1 MIGKTM
7 SLDVIL
13 DRFSNDTTV
22 HGLPRAIKAKSRPVR
37 MFWVAALLLGVSICS
52 AQFVALLTKYL
63 SYPKKVTI
71 EVVSSDVPFPSISLC
86 NMRNLDTIIL
96 NTLNAV
102 LKEQDPNAT
111 QMQWNETVSHP
122 FVNAYMHFLNKY
134 FFMFNGRHDIKTEI
148 FQVFLLFF
156 FKQMV
161 ELAVFR

>member
-1 MIGKTM
+1 M

-71 EVVSSDVPFPSISLC
+71 EVVASDVQVCSQSG
-86 NMRNLDTIIL
+86 
-96 NTLNAV
+96 
-102 LKEQDPNAT
+102 
-111 QMQWNETVSHP
+111 MQSP
-122 FVNAYMHFLNKY
+122 VNV
-134 FFMFNGRHDIKTEI
+134 
-148 FQVFLLFF
+148 QVPLL
-156 FKQMV
+156 
-161 ELAVFR
+161 